1 MSTVHA
7 MGLPDR
13 IFALGGA
20 GKEITL
26 TLLEQ
31 DWVLEEVLKPRP
43 NPESLTV
50 TFLDSAGGEENT
62 DKRRVE
68 SIRTKINELENELRD
83 SEAGRTGDIDIDYKL
98 ITENIQLSSANDL
111 LGEQTVSYITEGNG
125 MDKDDWWLKEDHINE
140 NLDFAR
146 GVVRKRGLGKALYF
160 KSYAE
165 DDELSSVIDLPEKG
179 KVAMIVGLGGGTG
192 SGIMVNIADHIRETM
207 PTAEITVFGVLPN
220 HIEGI
225 GENAN
230 AYAALSELEYIN
242 LTDRDLFKDFVIL
255 PLDATGF
262 GGKTGQRIRSKEQ
275 LDEFD
280 EAVAYLFL
288 SYYHTDEAGLEDP
301 FRSSPSYAP
310 FIIGI
315 PQILRYNVEA
325 LNESRASIQD
335 IFEKKQ
341 EVLESEEEIY
351 GKISRYFDRVFDK
364 LEKGELSEQDKTK
377 LQERVE
383 EIESLLNLDLLEEL
397 DYKSRAIFIEIFNEA
412 KEESESIEETIDLLD
427 AQVRAVDTS
436 ASDEGRFRGALDEML
451 PGIFERELK
460 ALANRKKLLRQKKSI
475 PDNTVL
481 DTLQYLLSP
490 ATDDLPG
497 MKLQRLEGKLEDASE
512 RRERLH
518 SELMDVESELE
529 EKLDEQ
535 QRHVQEQADSFN
547 RAIRNLMNQLHE
559 FEDLSIHSN
568 LQDLEARLNQFN
580 DNIINAE
587 NAETLDNI
595 SQTPITKILDQL
607 ESEFE
612 TVGIS
617 IEDDRTRIESSLQEL
632 KRAKAALIEMNQEE
646 KWWER
651 LLGPFASGTQQRTEE
666 AHKEYRMVK
675 SQLDDKDVF
684 NLGAPSTTFSS
695 EVAFNKSRL
704 ETEYQSRQNDVQGE
718 IVETFKDYLDSPTKE
733 EINRIRD
740 ELERGA
746 EVDTI
751 LEILEEAL
759 KREIEGAE
767 EIRKQKQEIEKDLAE
782 VDHKLELFDSTLKIF
797 ENLKEATTKYTE
809 QLEEFNDRLNE
820 YREDTSG
827 TVAFETDDYAHIKS
841 IQPKDTFRATGE
853 TSLIESDLFGSNEE
867 VQRLQSNLEELAKNA
882 RKQQYTGIQK
892 RKFSEGRR
900 RYEEIKV
907 RVGLSSPAIHD
918 IDPELIDF
926 KSVFSEAF
934 DLGASGK
941 QIENPYTDW
950 QGDFGSDWDIGVSV
964 FIGGIF
970 LDNIRKFVQADGYR
984 SSYERKEGELGSD
997 IIIHHSFGLEDGQY
1011 IRRRKILNL
1020 EDEDDVGFYLRD
1032 SDSDIIEEL
1041 LSENIEV
1048 ATFGSHSPLETTENN

>member
-1 MSTVHA
+1 

-31 DWVLEEVLKPRP
+31 DWVLEEVLQPRP

-62 DKRRVE
+62 DKKRVE
-68 SIRTKINELENELRD
+68 SIRTKINELENSLRD
-83 SEAGRTGDIDIDYKL
+83 SELGRTGDIDIDYKL

-125 MDKDDWWLKEDHINE
+125 MEEDDWWLQEEHINE

-165 DDELSSVIDLPEKG
+165 DDEISSVIDLPEKG

-192 SGIMVNIADHIRETM
+192 SGIMVDIADHIRNTM

-220 HIEGI
+220 HIEGV

-230 AYAALSELEYIN
+230 AYAALSELEFIN
-242 LTDRDLFKDFVIL
+242 LNNQDLFKDFVIL

-280 EAVAYLFL
+280 EAMAYLLL
-288 SYYHTDEAGLEDP
+288 SYYHTDAAGLEDP
-301 FRSSPSYAP
+301 FRNSPSYAP

-325 LNESRASIQD
+325 LNESRASIRD

-351 GKISRYFDRVFDK
+351 AKISRYFDRVFDSVD
-364 LEKGELSEQDKTK
+364 KGELSEQDKTE
-377 LQERVE
+377 LRERVE
-383 EIESLLNLDLLEEL
+383 EVESLLNLDLLEEL
-397 DYKSRAIFIEIFNEA
+397 DYKSRAIFIEIFEEA
-412 KEESESIEETIDLLD
+412 KEESDSIEETIDLLD

-436 ASDEGRFRGALDEML
+436 ASNEGRFRGALDEML
-451 PGIFERELK
+451 PSIFERELM
-460 ALANRKKLLRQKKSI
+460 ALAKRKDLLRKKKSI
-475 PDNTVL
+475 SDNTVL
-481 DTLQYLLSP
+481 DTLQYLLKP
-490 ATDDLPG
+490 HADDLPG
-497 MKLQRLEGKLEDASE
+497 MKLQRLERKLEDASE
-512 RRERLH
+512 RRHRLH
-518 SELMDVESELE
+518 SELKDVESELE
-529 EKLDEQ
+529 EELEEQ
-535 QRHVQEQADSFN
+535 ERLVQEQVDLFT
-547 RAIRNLMNQLHE
+547 RDIRNLLSQLHE
-559 FEDLSIHSN
+559 IEDLSIESH
-568 LQDLEARLNQFN
+568 LGDLEARLNQFN

-587 NAETLDNI
+587 NTEALDNV
-595 SQTPITKILDQL
+595 SHKPITKILDQL

-612 TVGIS
+612 TIGIS
-617 IEDDRTRIESSLQEL
+617 IEDERTRVESSLTEL
-632 KRAKAALIEMNQEE
+632 KRAKAALVEMNLDE

-651 LLGPFASGTQQRTEE
+651 LLGPFASSTQERTEE

-675 SQLDDKDVF
+675 SQLDDKGVF
-684 NLGAPSTTFSS
+684 NIGAPSSSKFSS
-695 EVAFNKSRL
+695 EVAFNISRL
-704 ETEYQSRQNDVQGE
+704 EAEYNSRLNDIRQEIIDTYKDYLESPTQGE
-718 IVETFKDYLDSPTKE
+718 IQRL
-733 EINRIRD
+733 RD
-740 ELERGA
+740 ELEHRA
-746 EVDTI
+746 EEDVI
-751 LEILEEAL
+751 LDIVTSGFE
-759 KREIEGAE
+759 RESEGAE
-767 EIRKQKQEIEKDLAE
+767 DIRKQKEEIEEDLEE
-782 VDHKLELFDSTLKIF
+782 VDQKLELFDSTLNIF
-797 ENLKEATTKYTE
+797 ENLKQATTKYTE
-809 QLEEFNDRLNE
+809 QLEDFNTRLNE

-827 TVAFETDDYAHIKS
+827 KVAFESEDYAHIKS

-853 TSLIESDLFGSNEE
+853 TSLAESDLLGNNEE
-867 VQRLQSNLEELAKNA
+867 VQRLQSHLEELAKNA
-882 RKQQYTGIQK
+882 RKQQYTGLQK
-892 RKFSEGRR
+892 RKFSEGRK
-900 RYEEIKV
+900 RYDEIKV
-907 RVGLSSPAIHD
+907 RVGLSSPAIEN
-918 IDPELIDF
+918 INPEIMDF

-934 DLGASGK
+934 NLGASGK

-950 QGDFGSDWDIGVSV
+950 QGDFGSDWDVGVSV

-984 SSYERKEGELGSD
+984 SSYERKEAELGSD
-997 IIIHHSFGLEDGQY
+997 IIIHHSYGLEEGQY
-1011 IRRRKILNL
+1011 IRRNRILNL
-1020 EDEDDVGFYLRD
+1020 ENEEDVEFYLRD
-1032 SDSDIIEEL
+1032 SETEIVEDL
-1041 LSENIEV
+1041 LSNHIEV
-1048 ATFGSHSPLETTENN
+1048 EDFGFHRPLKTEGADTD